1 MGTVFCEVS
10 DKKIEATTVFE
21 FATETSHGAQNF
33 FFGSV
38 RGRNAGRDVIAVGY
52 DAAIPLAQQTLQ
64 EIAAEAISKWGASL
78 KICII
83 HRVGKLLV
91 GEISVGIGVSSPH
104 RDEAYLASRYIIEQ
118 IKMRAPIWKKEF
130 YADGETEWLKG
141 HALCQHTHHNEIGF
155 EHARR

>member
-1 MGTVFCEVS
+1 MSAVLCDVS
-10 DKKIEATTVFE
+10 DKKIEATTVFD
-21 FATETSHGAQNF
+21 FATDATHGAQNF

-52 DAAIPLAQQTLQ
+52 DAAIPLATQTLQ
-64 EIAAEAISKWGASL
+64 EIAAETISKWGASL
-78 KICII
+78 KICIL

-118 IKMRAPIWKKEF
+118 IKIRAPIWKKEF

-141 HALCQHTHHNEIGF
+141 HALCQHAHHGERRL
-155 EHARR
+155 EHARS